1 MTETSSAFPNTETFH
16 RREEFCLLAK
26 KLVRTCATKKALA
39 LGRTDSLVDFA
50 CFGFEMSA
58 YYSIKFHCQ
67 LTNLSSLVS
76 SNWTNE
82 IPSPQADHY
91 PHLCSHLAEIED
103 PDRTICS
110 AGFWDPSSDHP
121 NLLRPLTEEEKSAFN
136 FRDFQTS
143 PNPKTLSDLGWK
155 LFSALVVN

>member
-1 MTETSSAFPNTETFH
+1 MLHQIVPMTP
-16 RREEFCLLAK
+16 L
-26 KLVRTCATKKALA
+26 
-39 LGRTDSLVDFA
+39 
-50 CFGFEMSA
+50 
-58 YYSIKFHCQ
+58 
-67 LTNLSSLVS
+67 
-76 SNWTNE
+76 
-82 IPSPQADHY
+82 PSPQADHY

-155 LFSALVVN
+155 LISVLVVN

>member
-1 MTETSSAFPNTETFH
+1 MLHQIGPMTP
-16 RREEFCLLAK
+16 LA
-26 KLVRTCATKKALA
+26 
-39 LGRTDSLVDFA
+39 
-50 CFGFEMSA
+50 
-58 YYSIKFHCQ
+58 
-67 LTNLSSLVS
+67 
-76 SNWTNE
+76 
-82 IPSPQADHY
+82 SPQADHY

-155 LFSALVVN
+155 LFSVLKESNGPKTATYM